1 MEMAG
6 RSLVDPKA
14 CFCLFLLRGQGLLIL
29 EKEEWRDEKNIDV
42 REKHWLG
49 VSHNCCNQECNPPS
63 IRNGMMLQPSEPL
76 GSQIASFQVQYF
88 KW

>member
-14 CFCLFLLRGQGLLIL
+14 CFHLFLLRGHGLLIL

-42 REKHWLG
+42 REKH
-49 VSHNCCNQECNPPS
+49 
-63 IRNGMMLQPSEPL
+63 
-76 GSQIASFQVQYF
+76 
-88 KW
+88 